1 MLIYLISILINIYAF
16 SLILFYFKFWEIFIY
31 LNIYCSYLYNL
42 DSTIEDKIRT
52 IAQKIYGADDVE
64 ISEEAQKQIDRYNKQ
79 VRILSI
85 IQNF

>member
-1 MLIYLISILINIYAF
+1 MILLRD
-16 SLILFYFKFWEIFIY
+16 SR
-31 LNIYCSYLYNL
+31 LNPFFSYLYNL

-79 VRILSI
+79 VRTIGLI
-85 IQNF
+85 